1 MMLMMKREDMLKE
14 QIEIYQQQ
22 YSDIEKNIGGTSKNF
37 QYFKKEIERVTNE
50 LKRVEVDT
58 AEWKAKFEDSQELV
72 KKMNYQNLDREKEL
86 EGAKRKLVAME
97 KLNRHLSQER
107 TNLLKQVDEYEN
119 GMKQTN
125 GDCCN
130 EC

>member
-58 AEWKAKFEDSQELV
+58 QEWKAKFEDSQELV
-72 KKMNYQNLDREKEL
+72 KKMNYQNLNREKEF
-86 EGAKRKLVAME
+86 EGLKRKLTAME

-107 TNLLKQVDEYEN
+107 TNL
-119 GMKQTN
+119 MKEPEQSEKKHPN
-125 GDCCN
+125 GDST
-130 EC
+130 

>member
-1 MMLMMKREDMLKE
+1 MMLMLNREEMLKE
-14 QIEIYQQQ
+14 QVEIYQQQ
-22 YSDIEKNIGGTSKNF
+22 YSDIEKNIGGTTKNF

-50 LKRVEVDT
+50 LKKVEMDT

-86 EGAKRKLVAME
+86 EGAKRKLLAME

-107 TNLLKQVDEYEN
+107 TNLLKQVEDFEN
-119 GMKQTN
+119 EKKQIN
-125 GDCCN
+125 GDST
-130 EC
+130 